1 MSSSLGKYGTH
12 TSNEAPRA
20 WSTDTLPTGSANKR
34 TRRVVR
40 TDWGLLL
47 VVLGLVLVGLVMV
60 YSASY
65 WFAFVEGGPYEGLPT
80 YFVRRQAQFAGLG
93 LVGMLIISRIDYRR
107 YRKIAPLILA
117 GTAGLLFLTLVVGIL
132 TPGSLGRYLRA
143 DQNSIQLSEVAK
155 VGAIIYMAIWL
166 ASKGEDL
173 KRLDLGVIPFGLLL
187 GALAG
192 MIIAQPD
199 FSTGILLI
207 VTVVAMFF
215 VAGAEIKQMALIGL
229 GTALTLILVSVVL
242 ISVVHYQ
249 PAVDRWARVQ
259 LWISNPLSD
268 PLDEGF
274 QVVQVL
280 AALNRGGLTGVGLG
294 QSTQK
299 FAIYAPHSDCI
310 IAIIGEET
318 GLIGLMLVL
327 TLYVLWAWRGYR
339 IAWGAVD
346 TYGRLLA
353 VGLVTWVLAGAVL
366 HTAVNT
372 ATTPFTGDVL
382 PFISS
387 GGSSLV
393 SGLFSVGVLLNIAR
407 VSRGARIESA
417 SGGQS
422 R

>member
-1 MSSSLGKYGTH
+1 MSSSLGKLW
-12 TSNEAPRA
+12 NRA
-20 WSTDTLPTGSANKR
+20 TGPAHKTWNAGTLPAVGAPKR
-34 TRRVVR
+34 PTRIVR

-80 YFVRRQAQFAGLG
+80 HFVRRQAQFAGLG
-93 LVGMLIISRIDYRR
+93 IVGMLIISRIDYRW
-107 YRKIAPLILA
+107 YRKLAPWILL
-117 GTAGLLFLTLVVGIL
+117 GTAGLLGLTLLVGAL

-143 DQNSIQLSEVAK
+143 DQNSIQLSEIAK
-155 VGAIIYMAIWL
+155 LGAIVYMAIWL
-166 ASKGEDL
+166 ASKGDEL
-173 KRLDLGVIPFGLLL
+173 KRLDLGVLPFGLLL
-187 GALAG
+187 GGLAG

-199 FSTGILLI
+199 FSTGVLLI
-207 VTVVAMFF
+207 VTAVSMFF
-215 VAGAEIKQMALIGL
+215 VAGAEVKQMTLIGL
-229 GTALTLILVSVVL
+229 GTALALTVVAAFLIGVVE
-242 ISVVHYQ
+242 YG

-259 LWISNPLSD
+259 LWVRNPLSD

-318 GLIGLMLVL
+318 GLLGLMLVL
-327 TLYVLWAWRGYR
+327 ALYVLWAWRGYR

-393 SGLFSVGVLLNIAR
+393 SGLFAVGVLLNIAR

-417 SGGQS
+417 GGGQG